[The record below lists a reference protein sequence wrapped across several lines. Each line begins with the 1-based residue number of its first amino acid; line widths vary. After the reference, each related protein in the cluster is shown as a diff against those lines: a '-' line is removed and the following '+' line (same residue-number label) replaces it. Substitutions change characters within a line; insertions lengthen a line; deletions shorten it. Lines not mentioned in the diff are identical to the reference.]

1 MKAFSILYKLN
12 GNKRNKNDEILF
24 FSLYANK
31 LYFYIGSTNGR
42 IYIFK
47 KKGTCLFGYL
57 HFVNL
62 IKSRTSEVITKIFV
76 VDKFN
81 LLIHGTS
88 NGEIFLIKGNKLITG
103 KEVEQKS
110 LKKNIYM
117 LKNKYHKS
125 SISSINVL
133 ISEENQLVYLF
144 IGDLDGVLTCF
155 ILNKKLKI
163 ENEEDCILLIDKIN
177 GSINNIEISRNNIL
191 VTCEKYNTIIS
202 LEDVILKRENK
213 INSFKNIGKK
223 ENKNYYKSVFL
234 RTKKKKIN
242 TNTILSLRQNGRIWL
257 SKDEKVINTLVFYYP
272 SYYFFYLFFFNIPR
286 YNTSHNTTSDQT
298 ENFFFSFHFYK
309 KYFINNKY
317 FIKII
322 HEILDKFTNF
332 NLVLK
337 PNANVCYK
345 FTNSHF
351 ILFEQ
356 TNPFFYFLN
365 KHKNA
370 HTTSGLSYYEEKKKM
385 DEESLAKDINN
396 IRKFINDKLQDEL
409 KKNKLENER
418 NNNII
423 ECLSFILNNLNDTNE
438 ILNRMKT
445 KKIFIINIK
454 TIHIEE
460 IMNLN
465 AEVLCVKRRNEI
477 DEVNTSI
484 SPSSIN
490 DKNSEHSQTKESPNT
505 YSTPLNCAY
514 KMGNT
519 VENKKK
525 YRDYLLHDT
534 IIDSMKSGNKLYMLY
549 YSESM
554 NDDIYFNF
562 NMKES
567 MLVYPNYYQTSVYKD
582 KINSDRSRS
591 CSNFYLCE
599 TYFEQDYELIKYII
613 YHIKKK
619 KINELNKSNLL
630 IFYLFINIF
639 QSCIKDERK
648 ETGSKY
654 YDSSFFNFIE
664 KDINSYDNIISVCTF
679 ESAKNSLAKN
689 IERIKI
695 NTEKIFNQSK
705 NDKNNILLTDK
716 SCIYQKDLFFFCNNT
731 YNISGNI
738 FLFFHFN
745 IKKIK
750 KLYKIL
756 KVVIERY
763 KYIFQNII
771 ANVVFPNIDKTYF
784 KKDNNNFLLINEEDI
799 KNGELF
805 IKYIQNDEY
814 LLFQILYYFY
824 IFLYLEIIIS
834 NYTHRNNNAFTNFPI
849 LSNHHPNK
857 LSPNEYIQ
865 NEKKSSSKYGNS
877 HIVHAEKVA
886 NHMRIESKKNNLHAI
901 GKCTKYRS
909 SYRMCNRSDTNL
921 EKNICLYNYPEM
933 DGEKYLFFKIKN
945 RTIIKS
951 MALYR
956 NINSML
962 ALRFFK
968 MEEEKKKKLIMIYNN
983 IKFLNRK
990 KKYIIRKNSLLKLIK
1005 QKAGKYAIYFTT
1017 SLNKANNLE
1026 NEKNKNNTDMS
1037 AHNKTNE
1044 MKGATTLNA
1053 LSFIPRSTNLKN
1065 NKCNIKHFD
1074 NILKTIFLIKNIKK
1088 ERNNM
1093 NNIEYIKKS
1102 LTIQDLFKFTNK
1114 LYLYKKILQG
1124 VYIININEYKQ
1135 IYEYLFLF
1143 EMFSPFFHNN
1153 MRIHSFYANL
1163 SVNNQKCK
1171 EEMVGNNYKQN
1182 DITDQEQK
1190 FCKRTIKFI
1199 ANTDIQYYQKLND
1212 LIQNNNIFLLD
1223 ILLGIYNTITTE
1235 QYINPKFVFKKF
1247 CNFNYLC
1254 DYVNYIKIN
1263 KNNPILDK
1271 SEKKKY
1277 LRLWSY
1283 DPDRFEKEDEMEGHV
1298 CFCKKSKIK
1307 SNTLEK
1313 ASNFTPSNVNLLEQ
1327 KIKKAKKTEA
1337 NMYATHFDN
1346 TLNEYINLRNSIFLK
1361 KKKNKYSRL
1370 IYFKNLD
1377 LFNFIKIAY
1386 CLCKA
1391 KLEKYFYLK
1400 KKKVWRGIPR
1410 KYYKFFQNK
1419 YDNIEK
1425 VDMCENNFKSL
1436 CCNDKLCYCLCC
1448 NDKLC
1453 YCLCCNNKLYYCL
1466 CCFNIWKKVK
1476 TPSSWYNV
1484 FNLHGK
1490 HSRVCKRHIL
1500 YKHYKSKDSNSYTKI
1515 KKKKDT
1521 IRYVHNEWDEK
1532 LCVELLEYISKRD
1545 KKLFKKSL
1553 KKKKINILYKLFYI
1567 LVELKWK
1574 KTMLLFLNIF
1584 KKHKSKELLFLLLLL
1599 IKRPFKNKIKQNKNA
1614 YRKKE
1619 IYKNRNYPELFK
1631 KSLHHFYNN
1640 YTTILRNKINFE
1652 NNAMIFFLLFKLVKN
1667 GANYYFVIMLIIY
1680 HFFLDKIFFLE
1691 NVISQKYK
1699 IPKEY
1704 FLLYL
1709 FLFKNNPFFKKF
1721 LFFKSFFLSFHT
1733 KGYFLFADY
1742 AFIKNILTSCY
1753 KLLPF
1758 DNSNYLIVLNN
1769 SLYLH
1774 FFKIYKYFFDQNS
1787 FNFSYYHFAIFMLIS
1802 YFYLGYFTHT
1812 KKFLIAFC
1820 GIFSLLRRALQST
1833 NRGGEKLGSK
1843 TNEANITRPSTSI
1856 CQPIHSYK
1864 NHIHLLT
1871 RNNSN
1876 ILHKDIP
1883 IVFKNQINNNTP
1895 FFTIKNFTSQDI
1907 QTDTTDCKSK
1917 SIKVD
1922 NRISQTNDYLNL
1934 LDKQNECFEKDILN
1948 SIDVLIHFFYEL
1960 LLKLLCE
1967 INFKIFDNQ
1976 IELFI
1981 FRHNKNLDIY
1991 IQINNFVNNFYG
2003 SCTLYYDKTQDC
2015 SEKTDKE
2022 MNNGSTGN
2030 IINLNFFDKKNNIH
2044 IFLEII
2050 NLFFNIY
2057 YCLFSIKL
2065 SLKKKKKIINKNKFY
2080 SKYLLTIISILFM
2093 LAAKAECGDKKQN
2106 KMKRKQTQVVFPFF
2120 KDMHFNKN
2128 YNNEEGCYTC
2138 SKGLKKKIMNLEIK
2152 KKGPSLAAL
2161 FCILC
2166 IIQYVNYFKDMNK
2179 KIKQK
2184 IIFIINFFG
2193 ANQNL
2198 LYLKQDC
2205 KENVSSKNIH
2215 EIYETIIKNIPQNIK

>member
-12 GNKRNKNDEILF
+12 GNKRNQNDEILF
-24 FSLYANK
+24 LSLYANK
-31 LYFYIGSTNGR
+31 FYFYIGSTNGR

-47 KKGTCLFGYL
+47 KKGTCLFDHL

-76 VDKFN
+76 VDKFK

-103 KEVEQKS
+103 KEVEPKC
-110 LKKNIYM
+110 LKKNIYI

-133 ISEENQLVYLF
+133 ISEKNQLVYLF
-144 IGDLDGVLTCF
+144 IGDLDGVLSCF

-234 RTKKKKIN
+234 KAKKKKIN

-272 SYYFFYLFFFNIPR
+272 SYYFFYLLFFNIPR
-286 YNTSHNTTSDQT
+286 YNTSHNTTSDQA
-298 ENFFFSFHFYK
+298 ENVFFSFHFYK

-317 FIKII
+317 FITII
-322 HEILDKFTNF
+322 HEILEKFTNF

-356 TNPFFYFLN
+356 TNPFSYFLN

-370 HTTSGLSYYEEKKKM
+370 HTASGLSYNEEKKKL

-396 IRKFINDKLQDEL
+396 IRNFINDKLQDEL
-409 KKNKLENER
+409 KKNEFENER

-423 ECLSFILNNLNDTNE
+423 ECLSFILNNLNDTKE

-454 TIHIEE
+454 TIDIEE
-460 IMNLN
+460 MMNLN
-465 AEVLCVKRRNEI
+465 AKVLRPEI
-477 DEVNTSI
+477 DEVNNSTS
-484 SPSSIN
+484 PNFIN
-490 DKNSEHSQTKESPNT
+490 DNNSELSQTNESPNRYNT
-505 YSTPLNCAY
+505 SLNCAY
-514 KMGNT
+514 KMENT
-519 VENKKK
+519 TENKKRYK
-525 YRDYLLHDT
+525 DCLLHDA
-534 IIDSMKSGNKLYMLY
+534 IIDSMKSRNKLYMLY
-549 YSESM
+549 YSENM

-567 MLVYPNYYQTSVYKD
+567 MLIYPNFYQTGG
-582 KINSDRSRS
+582 INSDRSRS
-591 CSNFYLCE
+591 GINFYLCE
-599 TYFEQDYELIKYII
+599 THFEQNYELIKYII

-619 KINELNKSNLL
+619 KINELDKSNIL

-664 KDINSYDNIISVCTF
+664 KDINSYDNIISVSTF
-679 ESAKNSLAKN
+679 ESAKNGLAKN

-695 NTEKIFNQSK
+695 NIEKIFNQSK

-716 SCIYQKDLFFFCNNT
+716 SCIYQKDLYFFCNNT

-750 KLYKIL
+750 KFYKIL
-756 KVVIERY
+756 KVVIEKY

-784 KKDNNNFLLINEEDI
+784 KKDNKNFLLINQEDI
-799 KNGELF
+799 KNADLF
-805 IKYIQNDEY
+805 IKFIQNDEY
-814 LLFQILYYFY
+814 LLLQILYYFY

-849 LSNHHPNK
+849 LSIQHPNK
-857 LSPNEYIQ
+857 SSQ
-865 NEKKSSSKYGNS
+865 NEKKNDLRNSSYKSSSKYGNS
-877 HIVHAEKVA
+877 HIVHADEAA
-886 NHMRIESKKNNLHAI
+886 NHVRIESKKNNLHAI
-901 GKCTKYRS
+901 DKCWKHRT
-909 SYRMCNRSDTNL
+909 SYKMCNRSGTDL
-921 EKNICLYNYPEM
+921 EKSLCLYNYPEIG
-933 DGEKYLFFKIKN
+933 GEKYLFFKIKN

-951 MALYR
+951 MALHR
-956 NINSML
+956 NMSSML
-962 ALRFFK
+962 ALRLFK
-968 MEEEKKKKLIMIYNN
+968 MEEEEKKRLLTIYND

-990 KKYIIRKNSLLKLIK
+990 KKYKIGKNSLLKLVK
-1005 QKAGKYAIYFTT
+1005 ERAGKYAIYFST
-1017 SLNKANNLE
+1017 SLSKANKLE
-1026 NEKNKNNTDMS
+1026 SEKNKNNTDMVT
-1037 AHNKTNE
+1037 HNKANE
-1044 MKGATTLNA
+1044 MKEPPTLDA
-1053 LSFIPRSTNLKN
+1053 LPFISRPTNLRN

-1093 NNIEYIKKS
+1093 NNLEYIKKR
-1102 LTIQDLFKFTNK
+1102 LTIEDLFKFTNK

-1135 IYEYLFLF
+1135 LYEYLFLF
-1143 EMFSPFFHNN
+1143 EILSSFFHNN
-1153 MRIHSFYANL
+1153 MWIHSFYI
-1163 SVNNQKCK
+1163 NNQKCK
-1171 EEMVGNNYKQN
+1171 DENSENNYKQN
-1182 DITDQEQK
+1182 NVPNQEHK
-1190 FCKRTIKFI
+1190 FCKRTIKFV
-1199 ANTDIQYYQKLND
+1199 ANTDIQYYQKLNN
-1212 LIQNNNIFLLD
+1212 LIQSNNIFLLD
-1223 ILLGIYNTITTE
+1223 ILLGIYNTITTD
-1235 QYINPKFVFKKF
+1235 QYVNPKLVVKKF

-1254 DYVNYIKIN
+1254 DYINYIKIN
-1263 KNNPILDK
+1263 KKNPILDNG
-1271 SEKKKY
+1271 EKKKY

-1283 DPDRFEKEDEMEGHV
+1283 DPDTFEKEDETQAHV
-1298 CFCKKSKIK
+1298 CFWKKSKIK
-1307 SNTLEK
+1307 STTLEK
-1313 ASNFTPSNVNLLEQ
+1313 ATTLEKVTTLEKPNASLVKQ
-1327 KIKKAKKTEA
+1327 KTKQANRMEA
-1337 NMYATHFDN
+1337 NMYATHFDGA
-1346 TLNEYINLRNSIFLK
+1346 LNEYINLRNNIFFK
-1361 KKKNKYSRL
+1361 KKKNEYSKL

-1386 CLCKA
+1386 VLCKA

-1400 KKKVWRGIPR
+1400 KKKIWRGIPK

-1419 YDNIEK
+1419 YDNVDK
-1425 VDMCENNFKSL
+1425 VDKCVNNFKSL
-1436 CCNDKLCYCLCC
+1436 CCNDKSYYCLCC
-1448 NDKLC
+1448 NSKLC
-1453 YCLCCNNKLYYCL
+1453 YCLCCLK
-1466 CCFNIWKKVK
+1466 IWKKIK
-1476 TPSSWYNV
+1476 TTSGFHSV
-1484 FNLHGK
+1484 FNLYGK
-1490 HSRVCKRHIL
+1490 HSVVCKRRMI
-1500 YKHYKSKDSNSYTKI
+1500 YKHYKSRDSNSYTNI
-1515 KKKKDT
+1515 KMKKDS
-1521 IRYVHNEWDEK
+1521 IRYIHNEWDEK

-1545 KKLFKKSL
+1545 KKLCKKNL
-1553 KKKKINILYKLFYI
+1553 KKKKINILYKLFYVLI
-1567 LVELKWK
+1567 ELKWK

-1584 KKHKSKELLFLLLLL
+1584 KKNKSKELLFMLLLL
-1599 IKRPFKNKIKQNKNA
+1599 IKRPFKNKIKQ
-1614 YRKKE
+1614 KKDT
-1619 IYKNRNYPELFK
+1619 YKDCNYTKLFK
-1631 KSLHHFYNN
+1631 KSVYHFYNN
-1640 YTTILRNKINFE
+1640 YTIILRNKTNFE
-1652 NNAMIFFLLFKLVKN
+1652 NNAMIFFLLFKLIKH

-1680 HFFLDKIFFLE
+1680 HYFLDKIFFLE
-1691 NVISQKYK
+1691 NVISNKYK

-1742 AFIKNILTSCY
+1742 PFIKNILTSCY

-1774 FFKIYKYFFDQNS
+1774 FFKIYIYFFDQNS
-1787 FNFSYYHFAIFMLIS
+1787 FNFSYYHFAFFMLIS

-1812 KKFLIAFC
+1812 KKFLIVFC
-1820 GIFSLLRRALQST
+1820 GIFSSLRRALQST
-1833 NRGGEKLGSK
+1833 NRGGENAGSK
-1843 TNEANITRPSTSI
+1843 TSEADRTRRSTSI

-1864 NHIHLLT
+1864 NHIHFLT
-1871 RNNSN
+1871 KNNN
-1876 ILHKDIP
+1876 DILHKDIP
-1883 IVFKNQINNNTP
+1883 TVFKNKINNDIS
-1895 FFTIKNFTSQDI
+1895 FFTIKKFKGLAPKNFITQDV
-1907 QTDTTDCKSK
+1907 QADTADYKSK
-1917 SIKVD
+1917 TTKVD
-1922 NRISQTNDYLNL
+1922 NRVSSKNDYLNL
-1934 LDKQNECFEKDILN
+1934 LVKQNEYFEKDILN

-1967 INFKIFDNQ
+1967 INFKIFDNP

-1991 IQINNFVNNFYG
+1991 IQIDHFVNSFYG
-2003 SCTLYYDKTQDC
+2003 SCTLFYDKNQDG
-2015 SEKTDKE
+2015 SEKTDSE
-2022 MNNGSTGN
+2022 MKNGNTGN
-2030 IINLNFFDKKNNIH
+2030 IINLNFYDKKNNIH

-2080 SKYLLTIISILFM
+2080 SKYLLTIISILFG
-2093 LAAKAECGDKKQN
+2093 LATKTEDGEKKQI
-2106 KMKRKQTQVVFPFF
+2106 QIVFPIF

-2128 YNNEEGCYTC
+2128 YNNEETCYTH
-2138 SKGLKKKIMNLEIK
+2138 SKGLKKKIMNVEIK
-2152 KKGPSLAAL
+2152 RKGPSLAAL
-2161 FCILC
+2161 FCVLC
-2166 IIQYVNYFKDMNK
+2166 IIQYVNYFKDMKK

-2184 IIFIINFFG
+2184 IIFIINFFV

-2198 LYLKQDC
+2198 SYLKQDC

>member
-47 KKGTCLFGYL
+47 KKETCLFGYL

-76 VDKFN
+76 VDKFK

-88 NGEIFLIKGNKLITG
+88 NGDIFLIKGNKLITG
-103 KEVEQKS
+103 KEVEGKS

-125 SISSINVL
+125 SISSINIL
-133 ISEENQLVYLF
+133 ISEKNQLIYLF
-144 IGDLDGVLTCF
+144 IGDLDGILSCF
-155 ILNKKLKI
+155 ILNEKLKI
-163 ENEEDCILLIDKIN
+163 ENDEDCILLIDKMN

-202 LEDVILKRENK
+202 LEDVILKREKK

-234 RTKKKKIN
+234 KAKKKKIN

-286 YNTSHNTTSDQT
+286 YNNTSHNTTSDQT
-298 ENFFFSFHFYK
+298 ENVFFSFDFYK

-317 FIKII
+317 FITII
-322 HEILDKFTNF
+322 HEILEKFTNF
-332 NLVLK
+332 NLLLK

-356 TNPFFYFLN
+356 TNPFSYFLN
-365 KHKNA
+365 KHKNT
-370 HTTSGLSYYEEKKKM
+370 HTASGLSYYEEKKKM

-409 KKNKLENER
+409 KKNELKNER

-423 ECLSFILNNLNDTNE
+423 ECLSFILNNLNDTKE
-438 ILNRMKT
+438 ILNRIKT

-465 AEVLCVKRRNEI
+465 AGVLCVKGRNKI
-477 DEVNTSI
+477 DEVNNTTSL
-484 SPSSIN
+484 SSID
-490 DKNSEHSQTKESPNT
+490 DKNSKHSQTKENPNT
-505 YSTPLNCAY
+505 YTTSLNCAY

-519 VENKKK
+519 IENIKK
-525 YRDYLLHDT
+525 YKDYLLHDT
-534 IIDSMKSGNKLYMLY
+534 IIDSIKIENKLYMLY
-549 YSESM
+549 YSESI
-554 NDDIYFNF
+554 NNDIYFNF

-567 MLVYPNYYQTSVYKD
+567 MHVYPNYYQSDVYKEEV
-582 KINSDRSRS
+582 NNNRSRNGL
-591 CSNFYLCE
+591 NFYLCE
-599 TYFEQDYELIKYII
+599 IYFEQDYELIKYII

-619 KINELNKSNLL
+619 KINQLNKSNLL

-639 QSCIKDERK
+639 QNCIKDERK

-664 KDINSYDNIISVCTF
+664 KDINSYDNIVTVSTF
-679 ESAKNSLAKN
+679 ESAKNSLANN

-705 NDKNNILLTDK
+705 NSKNDKSNILLTDK

-784 KKDNNNFLLINEEDI
+784 KKNNNNFLLINQEDI
-799 KNGELF
+799 KNGDLF
-805 IKYIQNDEY
+805 IKFIQNDQY

-824 IFLYLEIIIS
+824 IFIYLEIIIS

-849 LSNHHPNK
+849 LSNQHPNK
-857 LSPNEYIQ
+857 SPSNEYVQ
-865 NEKKSSSKYGNS
+865 NGKKSSNLNNSTSKHCNLY
-877 HIVHAEKVA
+877 IVQVEKSNNVP
-886 NHMRIESKKNNLHAI
+886 IKSKQNNLHVI
-901 GKCTKYRS
+901 GKCVKYRS
-909 SYRMCNRSDTNL
+909 SYKIRNRSDTNL
-921 EKNICLYNYPEM
+921 EKNICLYNYPEICE
-933 DGEKYLFFKIKN
+933 EKYLFFKIKN
-945 RTIIKS
+945 RITTKS
-951 MALYR
+951 MELYR

-962 ALRFFK
+962 VLQFFK
-968 MEEEKKKKLIMIYNN
+968 MKEDKKKKLIMIYNN

-990 KKYIIRKNSLLKLIK
+990 KKYIIKKNSLLKLVK
-1005 QKAGKYAIYFTT
+1005 QKAGKYAIYLTT
-1017 SLNKANNLE
+1017 TMSKANNLE
-1026 NEKNKNNTDMS
+1026 SKKNKNNTNIPG
-1037 AHNKTNE
+1037 HKVNEIKGVTN
-1044 MKGATTLNA
+1044 LNA
-1053 LSFIPRSTNLKN
+1053 LPFIPRPTSLRS

-1088 ERNNM
+1088 ERNNIT
-1093 NNIEYIKKS
+1093 NLEYIKKC

-1135 IYEYLFLF
+1135 LYEYLFLF
-1143 EMFSPFFHNN
+1143 EIFSPFFYNN
-1153 MRIHSFYANL
+1153 MWIYSFCENL
-1163 SVNNQKCK
+1163 NINNQKCK
-1171 EEMVGNNYKQN
+1171 EEMDRNNYKQN
-1182 DITDQEQK
+1182 DVPNQEQNYY
-1190 FCKRTIKFI
+1190 KRSIKFI

-1212 LIQNNNIFLLD
+1212 LIQSNNIFLID
-1223 ILLGIYNTITTE
+1223 ILLGIYNSITTE
-1235 QYINPKFVFKKF
+1235 QYVNPKFVFKKF

-1254 DYVNYIKIN
+1254 DYINYIKIN
-1263 KNNPILDK
+1263 KNNSILDN

-1283 DPDRFEKEDEMEGHV
+1283 DPDKFEKENEMQAHIY
-1298 CFCKKSKIK
+1298 FCKKSKTK

-1313 ASNFTPSNVNLLEQ
+1313 TNNFTPSNVNLLKQ
-1327 KIKKAKKTEA
+1327 KIKKVKKMQV
-1337 NMYATHFDN
+1337 NMYATHFDD

-1361 KKKNKYSRL
+1361 KKKNEYSRL

-1386 CLCKA
+1386 FLCKA
-1391 KLEKYFYLK
+1391 KLEKHLYLK
-1400 KKKVWRGIPR
+1400 KKKIWREIPR

-1419 YDNIEK
+1419 YDNTEK
-1425 VDMCENNFKSL
+1425 IDICKNDFKSL
-1436 CCNDKLCYCLCC
+1436 CCNNKLCYCLCC
-1448 NDKLC
+1448 
-1453 YCLCCNNKLYYCL
+1453 
-1466 CCFNIWKKVK
+1466 FSIWRK
-1476 TPSSWYNV
+1476 TKTTSSWCNV
-1484 FNLHGK
+1484 FNLYGK
-1490 HSRVCKRHIL
+1490 YSRVCKRRVL

-1515 KKKKDT
+1515 KKKKKKDS
-1521 IRYVHNEWDEK
+1521 IRYGHNEWNEK
-1532 LCVELLEYISKRD
+1532 MCVELLEYISKRD
-1545 KKLFKKSL
+1545 KKSL

-1584 KKHKSKELLFLLLLL
+1584 KKYKSKELLFLLLLL
-1599 IKRPFKNKIKQNKNA
+1599 IKSPFKNKIKQDENSW
-1614 YRKKE
+1614 RKKE
-1619 IYKNRNYPELFK
+1619 IYKSCNYTKLFK
-1631 KSLHHFYNN
+1631 KSIYHFYNN
-1640 YTTILRNKINFE
+1640 YTTILRNKTNFE

-1667 GANYYFVIMLIIY
+1667 GANYYYVIMLIIY

-1691 NVISQKYK
+1691 NVILQKYK
-1699 IPKEY
+1699 MPKEY

-1742 AFIKNILTSCY
+1742 VVIKNILTSCY

-1787 FNFSYYHFAIFMLIS
+1787 FNFSYYHFAFFMLIS
-1802 YFYLGYFTHT
+1802 YFYLGYFTHI
-1812 KKFLIAFC
+1812 KKFLIDFC
-1820 GIFSLLRRALQST
+1820 GIFSSLRRALQSG
-1833 NRGGEKLGSK
+1833 NRGEETLTRTTG
-1843 TNEANITRPSTSI
+1843 EANKVNRTTT

-1864 NHIHLLT
+1864 NDIHLLT
-1871 RNNSN
+1871 RNSSN
-1876 ILHKDIP
+1876 LLHKDIP
-1883 IVFKNQINNNTP
+1883 IVFKNKIDNNTS
-1895 FFTIKNFTSQDI
+1895 FFTIKKFTPQGI
-1907 QTDTTDCKSK
+1907 EGDTTHCQTKP
-1917 SIKVD
+1917 INVD
-1922 NRISQTNDYLNL
+1922 NRILQKNDHLNL
-1934 LDKQNECFEKDILN
+1934 LDKQNEGFEKDILN
-1948 SIDVLIHFFYEL
+1948 SIDVLIQFFYEL

-1967 INFKIFDNQ
+1967 INFKIYDNQ
-1976 IELFI
+1976 IELLI

-1991 IQINNFVNNFYG
+1991 IQINNFINNFYG
-2003 SCTLYYDKTQDC
+2003 SSTLYYDKNQDC

-2022 MNNGSTGN
+2022 INNGNTGN
-2030 IINLNFFDKKNNIH
+2030 IINLNFYDKKNNIH

-2093 LAAKAECGDKKQN
+2093 LATKTEEGDKKQN
-2106 KMKRKQTQVVFPFF
+2106 KMEKKQTQIVFPFF

-2128 YNNEEGCYTC
+2128 YNNKEECYTF
-2138 SKGLKKKIMNLEIK
+2138 SKGLKKKIINNLQIK

-2161 FCILC
+2161 FCVLC
-2166 IIQYVNYFKDMNK
+2166 IIQYINYFKDMKK

-2198 LYLKQDC
+2198 AYLKQDC

-2215 EIYETIIKNIPQNIK
+2215 EIYKTIIKNIPQNIK